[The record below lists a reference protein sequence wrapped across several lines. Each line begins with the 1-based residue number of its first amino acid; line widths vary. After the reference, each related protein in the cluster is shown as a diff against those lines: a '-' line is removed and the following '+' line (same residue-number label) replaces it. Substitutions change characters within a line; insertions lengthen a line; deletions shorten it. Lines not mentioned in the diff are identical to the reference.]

1 MNKLNNEIIQLNKKL
16 ELAEEDKKSY
26 ETKEIENKNELG
38 KEIDKYKSE
47 IERKEIDKYKSEIES
62 KDKYVSELRNKVI
75 NLESQYDK
83 LKLKEDNI
91 INENESLSKEL
102 NNYKNKCDKLQIDFN
117 LKNYNL
123 SKELKKNNM
132 ISEESKQL
140 NELKIEKEK
149 MLEKIKEYKDNEELN
164 LEQIKALKEHIKE
177 MEKMPNNNI
186 KSNNASGD
194 LVNEY
199 NKLKTLYENEVN
211 INKDLLSKIHY
222 KDEQMEGLKLVV
234 NKFAEEREQ
243 MIFKDKKKSSTNN
256 ISNNN
261 KLNNYDR
268 DDSSSNDIKLFNN
281 NNSDLMN
288 KLKEAKITINK
299 LKEDIKK
306 LEEENKTL
314 KNNNKLLNSD
324 YKSEGGVDIAED
336 ENEDEEYNI
345 KKMATEAK
353 KRNQSED
360 IKIDYPGFSNI
371 KQKYDELEKKYRNL
385 EEAVLNLLH
394 NLKCTSEIKQMIIDI
409 CNALE
414 ITDDMIK
421 QIIKEE

>member
-1 MNKLNNEIIQLNKKL
+1 
-16 ELAEEDKKSY
+16 
-26 ETKEIENKNELG
+26 
-38 KEIDKYKSE
+38 
-47 IERKEIDKYKSEIES
+47 
-62 KDKYVSELRNKVI
+62 
-75 NLESQYDK
+75 
-83 LKLKEDNI
+83 
-91 INENESLSKEL
+91 
-102 NNYKNKCDKLQIDFN
+102 
-117 LKNYNL
+117 
-123 SKELKKNNM
+123 M

-177 MEKMPNNNI
+177 MEKMPNNNL
-186 KSNNASGD
+186 KSNNVSGD

-243 MIFKDKKKSSTNN
+243 LIFKDKKKSSTNN

-288 KLKEAKITINK
+288 KLKEAKITTTI
-299 LKEDIKK
+299 
-306 LEEENKTL
+306 
-314 KNNNKLLNSD
+314 
-324 YKSEGGVDIAED
+324 
-336 ENEDEEYNI
+336 
-345 KKMATEAK
+345 
-353 KRNQSED
+353 
-360 IKIDYPGFSNI
+360 F
-371 KQKYDELEKKYRNL
+371 
-385 EEAVLNLLH
+385 
-394 NLKCTSEIKQMIIDI
+394 
-409 CNALE
+409 
-414 ITDDMIK
+414 
-421 QIIKEE
+421 

>member
-1 MNKLNNEIIQLNKKL
+1 M
-16 ELAEEDKKSY
+16 S
-26 ETKEIENKNELG
+26 
-38 KEIDKYKSE
+38 
-47 IERKEIDKYKSEIES
+47 
-62 KDKYVSELRNKVI
+62 
-75 NLESQYDK
+75 
-83 LKLKEDNI
+83 
-91 INENESLSKEL
+91 ENESLSKEL

-123 SKELKKNNM
+123 SKELSELKKKNNM
-132 ISEESKQL
+132 INDESKQL

-149 MLEKIKEYKDNEELN
+149 ILEKIKEYKDNEELN

-177 MEKMPNNNI
+177 MEKNMSNNNI
-186 KSNNASGD
+186 NFNNASGD

-199 NKLKTLYENEVN
+199 NKIKTLYENEVN

-243 MIFKDKKKSSTNN
+243 MISKDKKKSSNNN
-256 ISNNN
+256 ISNHN
-261 KLNNYDR
+261 KINNYDR

-281 NNSDLMN
+281 NNNDLMN

-314 KNNNKLLNSD
+314 KINNKLLNSE
-324 YKSEGGVDIAED
+324 YKSEGGVDITED

-421 QIIKEE
+421 QIVRED